1 MSFFVVFRAARHLQ
15 ATHTLFFGVGGFA
28 LAAVIV
34 LLLLRKW
41 VLRAGPGLIG
51 SEESG

>member
-15 ATHTLFFGVGGFA
+15 ATHTLLGLAILLGGCYC
-28 LAAVIV
+28 IV
-34 LLLLRKW
+34 PLLLRKW